1 MRRRTLLGATAA
13 TAMAALSPTAFGA
26 AHNNTSTNKS
36 RSVVVIGAGIVGASI
51 AWHLSKRGC
60 EVTVLEAKSPAC
72 QASGNSFAWI
82 NASYAKLPFSYHL
95 LSNYAMHEYHRLSE
109 QLPLPLHW
117 GGCLEWMGDTPAQ
130 AAMVREIEKIQAFG
144 SPTSMVARRQAQALA
159 PAVNFGDTDQVAY
172 CALDGTVDARAATET
187 LLADA
192 QKAGTKIVYPAP
204 VTGISRI
211 SDKLVIQS
219 GAGEFAADQV
229 VVAAGTGASQLA
241 NITGMQLEQRSTPG
255 IIVTTEPM
263 PAILEPIIVAPGVHI
278 HQRKDGRV
286 VIGEQAGAPST
297 DAHRSYLQGF
307 PNRHPT
313 PELAQQH
320 AARILDIG
328 KRFLPDLSEATVEE
342 VGIGWRPLPMDGLP
356 VVGRH
361 PQEQG
366 LYFAV
371 MHSGVTLAPIVGRL
385 AATELLDDVSISL
398 LTDFRPDRLSA

>member
-1 MRRRTLLGATAA
+1 M
-13 TAMAALSPTAFGA
+13 
-26 AHNNTSTNKS
+26 
-36 RSVVVIGAGIVGASI
+36 
-51 AWHLSKRGC
+51 
-60 EVTVLEAKSPAC
+60 LEAKSPAC

-109 QLPLPLHW
+109 QLQLPLHW
-117 GGCLEWMGDTPAQ
+117 GGCIEWMGDAPAQ
-130 AAMVREIEKIQAFG
+130 AAMVGEIQKIQAFG
-144 SPTSMVARRQAQALA
+144 SPTSMVNRRQAHTLA
-159 PAVNFGDTDQVAY
+159 PAVNFGDIDEVAY

-192 QKAGTKIVYPAP
+192 QKAGAKVIYPAP
-204 VTGISRI
+204 VTGISRQG
-211 SDKLVIQS
+211 DKLVTKT

-229 VVAAGTGASQLA
+229 VVAAGTGATQLA
-241 NITGMQLEQRSTPG
+241 NMTGLKLEQRSTPG

-278 HQRKDGRV
+278 HQRTDGRV
-286 VIGEQAGAPST
+286 VIGEQAGAPAT
-297 DAHRSYLQGF
+297 DAHRAYLEGF

-320 AARILDIG
+320 AARILDIS
-328 KRFLPDLSEATVEE
+328 KRFLPDLSEAKVEE

-356 VVGRH
+356 VIGRH

-398 LTDFRPDRLSA
+398 LADFRPDRLGT